1 MVVAHGMGARLVI
14 EAVGGEAE
22 TPMAAV
28 APPRGL
34 RFVFVAPDVRADV
47 FKQRLARFP
56 AGTLRTMYCNS
67 NDQVRARWAS
77 DPARFLTPADWI
89 VRTLNCRSLVVLRA
103 TMRLRCNLHS
113 TG

>member
-22 TPMAAV
+22 PPMAAV
-28 APPRGL
+28 APPRRL
-34 RFVFVAPDVRADV
+34 RFIFVAPDVRSDT

-67 NDQVRARWAS
+67 NDQARSGSSAGALVTA
-77 DPARFLTPADWI
+77 PAARVHQAAVSMRVHCDALPTMFLSW
-89 VRTLNCRSLVVLRA
+89 VL
-103 TMRLRCNLHS
+103 
-113 TG
+113 